1 MKETILYE
9 RLPGQK
15 VRCNVCAVRCVITE
29 GQEGIC
35 RTRINRGGVLYT
47 LIYNRVSAVHADPIE
62 KKPLYHFYPASRILS
77 LGTLGCNFRCP
88 GCQNWE
94 ISHAGS
100 GSLETGTVELMADQT
115 LDLMEENGC
124 SGICW
129 TYNDPSIWLEYTLE
143 GARLAKQHGYYAVYI
158 TNGFTTPEA
167 LDMIGQYLDAFR
179 VDLKGFEG
187 ATYKKIAGL
196 GRIEKV
202 LEAAVRAKRKWG
214 MHVECVTNVTPGM
227 NDSPEELRKIAMAIR
242 TELGVDT
249 PWHLTRFYPY
259 LDLAHLK
266 PTPLSVLERAVEIGR
281 QEGLW
286 YVYIGNVPGHPWEN
300 TYCHGCQTLLIKREG
315 YLILENNLLGGRCP
329 SCHISIPGRFI

>member
-1 MKETILYE
+1 MRETILCE
-9 RLPGQK
+9 KLPGRK
-15 VRCNVCAVRCVITE
+15 VRCNVCAVRCVIAE

-35 RTRINRGGVLYT
+35 RTRINRAGVLYT
-47 LIYNRVSAVHADPIE
+47 LIYNRVSAIHADPIE
-62 KKPLYHFYPASRILS
+62 KKPLYHFYPGSRILS

-100 GSLETGTVELMADQT
+100 GTLEMGTVELTADQT
-115 LDLMEENGC
+115 LDLIKENHC
-124 SGICW
+124 SGVCW

-167 LDMIGQYLDAFR
+167 LDIIGPYLDAFR
-179 VDLKGFEG
+179 VDLKGFEA

-196 GRIEKV
+196 GRVEKI
-202 LEAAVRAKRKWG
+202 LEAAARAKGKWG
-214 MHVECVTNVTPGM
+214 MHVECVTNVTPGI
-227 NDSPEELRKIAMAIR
+227 NDSPQELQKIAMAIK

-259 LDLAHLK
+259 LDLAHLN
-266 PTPLSVLERAVEIGR
+266 PTPLSTLERAVEIGR
-281 QEGLW
+281 EAGLW
-286 YVYIGNVPGHPWEN
+286 YVYIGNVPNHLWEN
-300 TYCHGCQTLLIKREG
+300 TYCHVCQALLIKREG
-315 YLILENNLLGGRCP
+315 YLILENSLLNGRCP
-329 SCHISIPGRFI
+329 ACHTVIPGRFV